1 MVKKAVPVRKKMYAL
16 SGVQLQMATT
26 NKRNIFQDGRVNNT
40 NIYRRG
46 WDGGGSNVYEIY
58 LWRLGGGKLSKRN
71 IICGTV

>member
-1 MVKKAVPVRKKMYAL
+1 MYAL
-16 SGVQLQMATT
+16 SGVQLPMATT
-26 NKRNIFQDGRVNNT
+26 NNRNIFQDGRVNNT

-58 LWRLGGGKLSKRN
+58 LWRRLKGGKHSKRN